1 MATEARHTVLLVDDH
16 ALFRHGLKLLLDSHP
31 RYRVAGEA
39 ASGEEMIGWL
49 EAAGDRMPD
58 IVLLDIS
65 MPGMNG
71 IEAAGI
77 ALARYPDLRI
87 ITLSMYGEED
97 YYFRMV
103 SQGVKGFLLKNSD
116 ISEVYAALEA
126 VLEGGSY
133 FSQELLFN
141 LVSNLRSSSSG
152 TGGGTDAADD
162 DNRAADSADE
172 ICLSDR
178 EREILLLICKGLT
191 NNEIAD
197 RLFISKRT
205 VDKHRAN
212 ILEKTNCKN
221 TANLVVYAI
230 KNGLVEI

>member
-1 MATEARHTVLLVDDH
+1 MKEEKYTILQVDDH
-16 ALFRHGLKLLLDSHP
+16 ALFRNGLKLLLNSHP
-31 RYRVAGEA
+31 RFRVVGEA
-39 ASGEEMIGWL
+39 ATGREMLGWL
-49 EAAGDRMPD
+49 EQAERLPD
-58 IVLLDIS
+58 VVLLDIA
-65 MPGMNG
+65 MPDMNG
-71 IEAAGI
+71 IEAAAE
-77 ALARYPDLRI
+77 ALRRWPELRI

-97 YYFRMV
+97 YYFKMV

-116 ISEVYAALEA
+116 ITEVYAAIEA

-141 LVSNLRSSSSG
+141 LVSNLRSSSE
-152 TGGGTDAADD
+152 TEAEELPEAEETTDEAAL
-162 DNRAADSADE
+162 SA
-172 ICLSDR
+172 R
-178 EREILLLICKGLT
+178 EKEILLLICKGMT
-191 NNEIAD
+191 NYEIAD
-197 RLFISKRT
+197 TLFISKRT

>member
-1 MATEARHTVLLVDDH
+1 MTETSKNTVLLVDDH
-16 ALFRHGLKLLLDSHP
+16 AMFRNGLKLLLNSHP
-31 RYRVAGEA
+31 KFRVWGEA
-39 ASGEEMIGWL
+39 ATGTEML
-49 EAAGDRMPD
+49 TLLKEAETLPD
-58 IVLLDIS
+58 VVLLDIS
-65 MPGMNG
+65 MPEMNG
-71 IEAAGI
+71 IDAAAA
-77 ALARYPDLRI
+77 ALSLYPDLRI

-97 YYFRMV
+97 YYFKMV

-141 LVSNLRSSSSG
+141 LVSNLRSSSAAAEG
-152 TGGGTDAADD
+152 DAERDDETGE
-162 DNRAADSADE
+162 NDE
-172 ICLSDR
+172 SLLSDR
-178 EREILLLICKGLT
+178 EKEILLLICKGFT

-197 RLFISKRT
+197 TLYISKRT